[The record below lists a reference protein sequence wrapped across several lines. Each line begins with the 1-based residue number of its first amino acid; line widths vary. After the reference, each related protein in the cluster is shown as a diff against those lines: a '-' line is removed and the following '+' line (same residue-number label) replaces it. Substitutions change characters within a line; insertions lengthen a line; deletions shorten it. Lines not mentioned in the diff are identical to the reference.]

1 MTLIRPLYQNAPG
14 KIGKALVTPTGKRG
28 NSYWLHP
35 RRRCRPKT
43 MCSDYI
49 TTLLGVQP
57 ADLSEL
63 LKIVRHFEPS

>member
-1 MTLIRPLYQNAPG
+1 LAP
-14 KIGKALVTPTGKRG
+14 PTAQMSPKDQG
-28 NSYWLHP
+28 
-35 RRRCRPKT
+35 PKT

-63 LKIVRHFEPS
+63 LKIVEGKRVLK